1 MLRCYYAGLE
11 MPHALRRTT
20 PKNKSK
26 SKQADQPTKILPKK
40 PRAVAVKRRRGLGM
54 DAVTC
59 IRHLLYD
66 NVTQ

>member
-1 MLRCYYAGLE
+1 MLRCYHTGLE
-11 MPHALRRTT
+11 RPHALRRTT
-20 PKNKSK
+20 PK

-40 PRAVAVKRRRGLGM
+40 PGAVAVKRRRGLGM

-66 NVTQ
+66 NITQ